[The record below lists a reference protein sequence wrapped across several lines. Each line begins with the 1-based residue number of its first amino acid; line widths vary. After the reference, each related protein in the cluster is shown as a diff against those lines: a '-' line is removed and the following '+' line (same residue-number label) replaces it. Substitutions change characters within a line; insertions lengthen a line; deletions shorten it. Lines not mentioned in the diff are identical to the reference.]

1 MNRTLRITVLLMA
14 LFVGSLGCNPASL
27 GYFLF
32 RGDQKAPAEAKAF
45 EPVRDK
51 REVTVAILVNAP
63 ANSLE
68 FAGLD
73 RDIVAAASRVFAEQ
87 SRDKKPA
94 IKVIDPSQL
103 DRFKAQHPSWRSM
116 SAADIGKELDADYAM
131 ELTITGF
138 DLYEKGTG
146 RLIYLGR
153 ATADVVCYETAGG
166 TEHSR
171 YFVDAPI
178 ESRPADSSMPAS
190 QYKSMLIQRFA
201 LRLSWKHI
209 PHVTDQRI
217 SSVQ

>member
-1 MNRTLRITVLLMA
+1 MNRSLQLGTFVLA
-14 LFVGSLGCNPASL
+14 LVVGGAGCNPASL

-45 EPVRDK
+45 APVKDK
-51 REVTVAILVNAP
+51 REVTVAILVNSP
-63 ANSLE
+63 ANTLE

-73 RDIVAAASRVFAEQ
+73 RDIVSAISRTFAEQ
-87 SRDKKPA
+87 SQDKKPFV
-94 IKVIDPSQL
+94 KVIEPSKL
-103 DRFKAQHPSWRSM
+103 DRFKAQHPGWKAM
-116 SAADIGKELDADYAM
+116 SASDIGKELGADYAM
-131 ELTITGF
+131 EMTITGF

-146 RLIYLGR
+146 RLMYLGH
-153 ATADVVCYETAGG
+153 ASADVVTYETAGG

-178 ESRPADSSMPAS
+178 ESRPADGTPAA
-190 QYKSMLIQRFA
+190 QYKSMLIQRLA

>member
-1 MNRTLRITVLLMA
+1 MNRKLQFGIFVLA
-14 LFVGSLGCNPASL
+14 LFVGNAGCNPASL

-32 RGDQKAPAEAKAF
+32 RGDQRAPAEAKAF
-45 EPVRDK
+45 TPVKDK
-51 REVTVAILVNAP
+51 REVTVAVLVNSP
-63 ANSLE
+63 ASTLE

-73 RDIVAAASRVFAEQ
+73 RDIVSAISRTFAEQ
-87 SRDKKPA
+87 SQDKKPFV
-94 IKVIDPSQL
+94 KVIDASKL
-103 DRFKAQHPSWRSM
+103 DRFKAQNPGWKSM
-116 SAADIGKELDADYAM
+116 SAADIGKELGADYALEM
-131 ELTITGF
+131 TITGF

-146 RLIYLGR
+146 RLMYLGH
-153 ATADVVCYETAGG
+153 ASADVVSYETAGG

-178 ESRPADSSMPAS
+178 ESRPADGTPAA
-190 QYKSMLIQRFA
+190 QYKSMLIQRLA